1 MISLVYLRSFRIF
14 NFAIF
19 DIAISFLGM
28 YLLSGI
34 LSKIFLKIGVQIP
47 QRSWALWS
55 LPIGFLAHLL
65 VGQMT
70 PMTKNLIDLNE
81 HYILKLVILAF
92 LIAGC
97 VGIRLTK

>member
-34 LSKIFLKIGVQIP
+34 LSKIFLKIGIEIP
-47 QRSWALWS
+47 QRSWVLWA

-70 PMTKNLIDLNE
+70 PMTKNLLDLNGQ
-81 HYILKLVILAF
+81 YILKIVILAF

-97 VGIRLTK
+97 VGIRLAK